1 MEIKINLV
9 EVATELADKDLIV
22 RYIGELT
29 QYKFPNGLVIDEDE
43 TRYTKEAQVYFDQ
56 RYDYWWDYFFNI
68 NIDNQVKTL
77 NLK

>member
-1 MEIKINLV
+1 MEIKINID

-22 RYIGELT
+22 RYIGEET
-29 QYKFPNGLVIDEDE
+29 NSKFPNGLVIDEIE
-43 TRYTKEAQVYFDQ
+43 INYTEEAQKYFDQ

-68 NIDNQVKTL
+68 NIDNQVKNL